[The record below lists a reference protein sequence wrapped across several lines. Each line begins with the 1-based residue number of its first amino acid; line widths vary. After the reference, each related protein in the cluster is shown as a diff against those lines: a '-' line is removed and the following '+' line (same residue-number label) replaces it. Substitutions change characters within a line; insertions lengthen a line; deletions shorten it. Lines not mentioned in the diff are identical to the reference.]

1 MSLRKLIALDLLLL
15 ALRIPGVFNVL
26 AKDHVSTAEG
36 VIALV
41 SGAGLIL
48 FLLVL
53 LVLLAVG
60 ARRLAGSSAARAG
73 RPRR

>member
-1 MSLRKLIALDLLLL
+1 MRLRNLIALDLVLV
-15 ALRIPGVFNVL
+15 ALCIPGILNVV

-53 LVLLAVG
+53 LVLLGVG
-60 ARRLAGSSAARAG
+60 ARRLGGSSAARGG
-73 RPRR
+73 RRR